1 MHKRIRYARPARISK
16 DPQVEWLATPRR
28 GLQILDYKRP
38 FGGVEDLGLPAKPYS
53 EREQQLIKVF
63 AKQTKP
69 LIRVSYFLG
78 IGLGVVGTLGV
89 QWVWRMM
96 RRK

>member
-38 FGGVEDLGLPAKPYS
+38 FGGVEDLGLPTKPYPDPC
-53 EREQQLIKVF
+53 EALLQDIL
-63 AKQTKP
+63 
-69 LIRVSYFLG
+69 LG
-78 IGLGVVGTLGV
+78 VGLGVVGTLGV

-96 RRK
+96 GSK